1 MNKFLFR
8 WLLLFFCCWLS
19 VNVTAQKRF
28 HDPVF
33 PQVDSVLAIPYGS
46 AVNVKGNQETLV
58 LNVFKPAGNDTM
70 QNRPLLIFIH
80 GGGFQNGSR
89 TGAYGSRICNRFAQL
104 GYVVASIDY
113 RLGIANKK
121 SNADYAEALYRA
133 QQDGKAAVRFF
144 RKYAQEYGID
154 TAQIF
159 ITGSSAGAKT
169 CLAMAYMRKEDVPAT
184 IDTTQWGSLEGNSGN
199 AGYSSRVRGVIN
211 AWGAMIDY
219 RWIRFG
225 DAPLFNVAGTAD
237 KTVPYDSSYE
247 YHGFKY
253 GPYILYQYCLQTGVA
268 TGWRPFYG
276 AGHTL
281 DNNAGKQ
288 DSALTEM
295 SAWLYTQL
303 RYINPNGKKSDP
315 TMRWAV
321 EMKNFD
327 SVNLVDT
334 YPANAVLFTG
344 SSYIRLWKN
353 IRKDVKYPSIIHRG
367 YGGSNLTEMAYYV
380 KRIVYPHQPAALFM
394 YVGNDI
400 TGSEKDK
407 TPTQVL
413 ELFKYVVKTI
423 RDKYPELPIV
433 WLQIAPSP
441 KRWMVWNEV
450 QEANSLIAA
459 YCAGENRLYSVNSS
473 ARYLGKDGKPMENLF
488 VDDRLH
494 YNEKGYQLWGK
505 EIKKLVHQLASGRM
519 P

>member
-1 MNKFLFR
+1 MNTYVHR
-8 WLLLFFCCWLS
+8 WVLLLVSCCLFI
-19 VNVTAQKRF
+19 VVPAQKRF
-28 HDPVF
+28 HDKVF
-33 PQVDSVLAIPYGS
+33 SQVDSVLAIQYGS
-46 AVNVKGNQETLV
+46 AINIKGDTERLV
-58 LNVFKPAGNDTM
+58 LNLCKPAGNDTL
-70 QNRPLLIFIH
+70 QKRPLLIFIH

-89 TGAYGSRICNRFAQL
+89 SGGYGSRLCNWFAQM

-121 SNADYAEALYRA
+121 SNADYADALYRA

-144 RKYAQEYGID
+144 RRYASEYGID
-154 TAQIF
+154 TSQIF

-184 IDTTQWGSLEGNSGN
+184 VDTTQWGSLEGNSGN
-199 AGYSSRVRGVIN
+199 PGYSSRVSGVMN

-219 RWIRFG
+219 RWIRSG
-225 DAPLFNVAGTAD
+225 DVPLFNVAGTAD
-237 KTVPYDSSYE
+237 KTVPYDSSYD
-247 YHGFKY
+247 YHSFKY
-253 GPYILYQYCLQTGVA
+253 GPYILYQHCLQIGVA

-281 DNNAGKQ
+281 NNNVEKH
-288 DSALTEM
+288 DSAFTEM

-315 TMRWAV
+315 TMRWAA
-321 EMKNFD
+321 EMKSFD
-327 SVNLVDT
+327 SANLVET
-334 YPANAVLFTG
+334 YPTNAVLFSG

-353 IRKDVKYPSIIHRG
+353 IRADVKHPAIIHRG

-380 KRIVYPHQPAALFM
+380 KRIVYPHQPAAIFL

-407 TPTQVL
+407 TPIQVL

-423 RDKYPELPIV
+423 REKYPEIPIV

-450 QEANSLIAA
+450 QAANRLIEA
-459 YCAGENRLYSVNSS
+459 YCAEEYRLYTVNSS
-473 ARYLGKDGKPMENLF
+473 ARYLGKDGKPLENLF
-488 VDDRLH
+488 VEDRLH

-505 EIKKLVHQLASGRM
+505 QIKKIVHQLAAGRL